1 MNHHSFTKILDN
13 PSKLKEIDFDALL
26 QLSKQYPFVS
36 IFHTLLAKKAH
47 VEKPYE
53 YDNFLSKA
61 AIHAL
66 DRKKLYYII
75 HEKINKEKETEH
87 VTEVIETF
95 IAKEIDV
102 PTEFPIIEK
111 ELDTNTINTEVNIIS
126 NEHQNIPF
134 INGSFTDVPAYIEEV
149 ESEKEIKIKKDKKQ
163 KPKKEDKKKKIKK
176 NISVISVNIND
187 RNTFTTWLRQID
199 KQRKGN
205 NEEELN
211 TSDNEVENLE
221 DEYYAGDFEAK
232 LHQEIIA
239 EAKVAN
245 TNTIPQLPQNWRS
258 NNEKY
263 EINISDLAEKSV
275 QKNEHIITETFAKI
289 LELQKKYDAA
299 IDAYQTLSL
308 KYPEKSSFFANR
320 ISEIKN
326 KM

>member
-13 PSKLKEIDFDALL
+13 PSKLKEVDFDALL

-47 VEKPYE
+47 IEKPYE

-61 AIHAL
+61 AINAL

-75 HEKINKEKETEH
+75 HKKTEKEKEPES
-87 VTEVIETF
+87 VADIIETF
-95 IAKEIDV
+95 IDKKIETPTVLLSKEQENDTIALNVNSNKIDEPFQIVSPSNESFTSEIENIEEAAKE
-102 PTEFPIIEK
+102 
-111 ELDTNTINTEVNIIS
+111 L
-126 NEHQNIPF
+126 
-134 INGSFTDVPAYIEEV
+134 
-149 ESEKEIKIKKDKKQ
+149 EIKNKKDKKQ
-163 KPKKEDKKKKIKK
+163 KQKKEDKKKKLKK
-176 NISVISVNIND
+176 KTEIDEINT
-187 RNTFTTWLRQID
+187 NATHSFTNWLRQID

-205 NEEELN
+205 NDAALNSSIDEEEL
-211 TSDNEVENLE
+211 EE
-221 DEYYAGDFEAK
+221 EYYAGEFEAK
-232 LHQEIIA
+232 LHEEIIT
-239 EAKVAN
+239 ETKS
-245 TNTIPQLPQNWRS
+245 TNIIAIPQMPKNWR
-258 NNEKY
+258 NNKNDNN